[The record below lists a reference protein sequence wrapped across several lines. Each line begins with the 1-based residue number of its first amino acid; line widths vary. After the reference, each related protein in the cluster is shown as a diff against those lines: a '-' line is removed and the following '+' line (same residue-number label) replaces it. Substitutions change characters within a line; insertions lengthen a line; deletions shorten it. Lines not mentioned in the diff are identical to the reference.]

1 MREELVVK
9 ILNAFAPPDR
19 ETMQSMKMQ
28 LEIILADYEITER
41 CTELVALN
49 EEKNDV
55 IVKRFIASKLA
66 EGRSTRTLGYY
77 KQTIEA
83 FLAKVNK
90 DFDAITADDIRLYLA
105 VRINRDKVTK
115 TTANNER
122 RNISAFYCWLQTEE
136 IILKNPMK
144 KIAPIKVTK
153 EKKKAFSEMEM
164 ELLRDG
170 CKTARE
176 RALIEVLASTWCRV
190 SEVAQIRLDEI
201 DKNEI
206 LVHGKGDKDRVVYLN
221 AKAQLALTNYLKERK
236 DDNPYL
242 FPKSTMTF
250 SKCDGKGK
258 TNEWYKY
265 KKFVSPDGYLHTST
279 IEHTV
284 RTIAEHAGVEN
295 AHPHRFRRTGATM
308 ALRAGMPLTTVSKL
322 LGHSNIGVTQIYLD
336 ISDQELEEAHKKYV
350 K

>member
-1 MREELVVK
+1 MREELIVK
-9 ILNAFAPPDR
+9 ILNAFAPPER

-28 LEIILADYEITER
+28 LEIILADYEITKR

-105 VRINRDKVTK
+105 LRINRDKVTK

-176 RALIEVLASTWCRV
+176 RALIEILASTWCRV

-206 LVHGKGDKDRVVYLN
+206 LVPLQPVVVFRMQVVVNEDYRVVFCVALDIDSDPVVVRLDVGYDPVTYLFGIVIR
-221 AKAQLALTNYLKERK
+221 AVVFVIAAQLTY
-236 DDNPYL
+236 
-242 FPKSTMTF
+242 
-250 SKCDGKGK
+250 
-258 TNEWYKY
+258 
-265 KKFVSPDGYLHTST
+265 
-279 IEHTV
+279 
-284 RTIAEHAGVEN
+284 
-295 AHPHRFRRTGATM
+295 HP
-308 ALRAGMPLTTVSKL
+308 
-322 LGHSNIGVTQIYLD
+322 
-336 ISDQELEEAHKKYV
+336 ISRV
-350 K
+350 